1 MTKDKIR
8 EDLKAIA
15 DYQQRFPGVRA
26 EAVQAARDA
35 GMTWR
40 EIAGILN
47 MTEHGLIKAQKK
59 YDDNGAKEKG
69 NE

>member
-8 EDLKAIA
+8 EDLKTIA
-15 DYQQRFPGVRA
+15 AQQHNLPTIRA

-59 YDDNGAKEKG
+59 YNNGKKAGKK
-69 NE
+69 